1 VPCQQRQTVGFCAV
15 PGGFTG
21 PSRGGV
27 FGALAALACA
37 SSLAAI
43 LAAAPAR
50 ADGPV
55 VAPTAEAAVLDP
67 DATAA
72 ADEETDAA
80 ADADVAAAADAD
92 AVAAAD
98 ADADA
103 AADGS
108 ATLSLEPP
116 PPPEQR
122 ASLFGGELHF
132 QIVLPVADALCPTG
146 ESCLLNGGFGIGGSI
161 ERRWSFGGALLL
173 GYDLA
178 LLDAGGIYEVST
190 LQTVRIGVKWVVPLD
205 RVLKPYVELAVGA
218 LLFGDTFGVATAGG
232 ALQVGVG
239 GELELT
245 EALAL
250 TGGLVF
256 RGFTTGAFISTTDRV
271 PRGRDPGANLALLFQ
286 VGILFMDD
294 PVP

>member
-21 PSRGGV
+21 PSRGRV
-27 FGALAALACA
+27 FGARAALACA
-37 SSLAAI
+37 LSLASSLAAV
-43 LAAAPAR
+43 PAR
-50 ADGPV
+50 ADGPIA
-55 VAPTAEAAVLDP
+55 APTAGAVVLD
-67 DATAA
+67 
-72 ADEETDAA
+72 TDAA
-80 ADADVAAAADAD
+80 ANTEAEAEADPAADAD

-98 ADADA
+98 AEADADA

-108 ATLSLEPP
+108 PTLSLEPP

-122 ASLFGGELHF
+122 ASLFGGEVHF
-132 QIVLPVADALCPTG
+132 QIVLPLADALCPSG